1 MKIRYEFVNGDV
13 MEIEVDNEVG
23 MTILQSRKEE
33 SSDGRQYR
41 RQTLSLDAA
50 NDKSS
55 WMRTDEHNPDSFL
68 DREELEEMRQRRS
81 EEIREIMN
89 QLSDKQTEL
98 ARAMQDKKFTQED
111 YAEKIG
117 VSQSAISQQIRTL
130 RKKFQKFL

>member
-1 MKIRYEFVNGDV
+1 MLIRYEFNDGDV
-13 MEIEVDNEVG
+13 MEIEVDDEIG

-33 SSDGRQYR
+33 SSDRRQYR

-55 WMRTDEHNPDSFL
+55 WMRTNEHNPDSFL

-98 ARAMQDKKFTQED
+98 AQAMHDKKFTQED
-111 YAEKIG
+111 YAEKKG

-130 RKKFQKFL
+130 RKKFRKFL

>member
-13 MEIEVDNEVG
+13 MEIEVDDEIG

-41 RQTLSLDAA
+41 RQTLSLDTA

-55 WMRTDEHNPDSFL
+55 WVKTDEHNPDSFL

-98 ARAMQDKKFTQED
+98 AQAMHDKKFTQED
-111 YAEKIG
+111 YAEKKG

-130 RKKFQKFL
+130 RKKFRKFL

>member
-1 MKIRYEFVNGDV
+1 MLIRYEFNDGDV
-13 MEIEVDNEVG
+13 MEIEVDDEIG

-33 SSDGRQYR
+33 SSDRRQYR

-55 WMRTDEHNPDSFL
+55 WMRTNEHNPDSFL
-68 DREELEEMRQRRS
+68 DREELEERRLRRS
-81 EEIREIMN
+81 EEIREIIN

-98 ARAMQDKKFTQED
+98 AQAMHDKKFTQAD
-111 YAEKIG
+111 YAMKKG

-130 RKKFQKFL
+130 RKKFRKFL

>member
-13 MEIEVDNEVG
+13 MEIEVDDEIG

-33 SSDGRQYR
+33 SSDQRQYR

-55 WMRTDEHNPDSFL
+55 WMKTDEHNPDSFL
-68 DREELEEMRQRRS
+68 DREELEEWRQRRS
-81 EEIREIMN
+81 EGIREIMN

-98 ARAMQDKKFTQED
+98 VQAMYDKRFTQED
-111 YAEKIG
+111 YAEKKG

-130 RKKFQKFL
+130 RKKFRKFL

>member
-1 MKIRYEFVNGDV
+1 MLIRYEFNDGDV
-13 MEIEVDNEVG
+13 MEIEVDDEIG

-33 SSDGRQYR
+33 SSDRRQYR

-55 WMRTDEHNPDSFL
+55 WMRTNEHNPDSFL
-68 DREELEEMRQRRS
+68 DREELEERRLRRS
-81 EEIREIMN
+81 EEIREIIN

-98 ARAMQDKKFTQED
+98 AQAMHDKKFTQAD
-111 YAEKIG
+111 YAMKKG

-130 RKKFQKFL
+130 RKIFRKFL

>member
-13 MEIEVDNEVG
+13 MEIEVDDEIG

-33 SSDGRQYR
+33 SSDRRQYR

-55 WMRTDEHNPDSFL
+55 WMKTDEHNPDSFL
-68 DREELEEMRQRRS
+68 DREELEEWRQRRS
-81 EEIREIMN
+81 EGIREIMN

-98 ARAMQDKKFTQED
+98 VQAMYDKRFTQED
-111 YAEKIG
+111 YAEKKG

-130 RKKFQKFL
+130 RKKFRKFL

>member
-1 MKIRYEFVNGDV
+1 MLIRYEFNDGDV
-13 MEIEVDNEVG
+13 MEIEVDDEIG

-33 SSDGRQYR
+33 SSDRRQYR

-55 WMRTDEHNPDSFL
+55 WMRTNEHNPDSFL
-68 DREELEEMRQRRS
+68 DREELEERRLRRS
-81 EEIREIMN
+81 EEIREIIN

-98 ARAMQDKKFTQED
+98 AQAMHDKKLTQAD
-111 YAEKIG
+111 YAMKKG

-130 RKKFQKFL
+130 RKKFRKFL